1 MQVLFVRD
9 TVASGEWKVV
19 LQKETRSIHVVVEVN
34 EPSLGTHNVVEGKKL
49 VREGLRAL
57 HDGNVLSKEF
67 KEEVLTSEVQ
77 WVNASL
83 TEPQDDD
90 P

>member
-77 WVNASL
+77 
-83 TEPQDDD
+83 
-90 P
+90 

>member
-9 TVASGEWKVV
+9 TVAGGEWKVV

-67 KEEVLTSEVQ
+67 EEEVLTSEVQ
-77 WVNASL
+77 
-83 TEPQDDD
+83 
-90 P
+90 

>member
-19 LQKETRSIHVVVEVN
+19 LKKETRSIHVVVEVN